1 MAIVKRHILIV
12 EDNTAIRDFV
22 AYHISNELHLDTI
35 AVSSMAE
42 AMAIISSRKADIFL
56 AVLDL
61 NLPDA
66 PNGEI
71 VDTVLAEGLPV
82 IVLTGSVSK
91 NMHDLMAAKLII
103 DYIVKKNRTEM
114 RYLITLIDRIWKNKS
129 TKAMVVDDSPE
140 TREYLK
146 ILLKLHHFRTYTAK
160 SAEIG
165 LQILEENPDIK
176 LIVTDYMMPGLNGD
190 EFILK
195 VREQYSREELAII
208 SISSSTENDLPA
220 TLLKSGANDFMIRPF
235 RNEEF
240 FCRLGNNIDS
250 VRNFAS
256 VRDAAIRDHLTGM
269 YNRKYLF
276 EAGTKLYDNAKRDNI
291 TIASAMFDIDHFKKI
306 NDTWGHHIGDLAL
319 KHVSRILEEQLRS
332 SDMLVRMGGE
342 EFCAIATNINK
353 ETADMLFNRIRE
365 AIANTPLEV
374 ENATVNITISIGVT
388 FNLNDSLDNMINAAD
403 AALYAAKEGGRNRVV
418 FDE

>member
-1 MAIVKRHILIV
+1 MEKRHILIV

-35 AVSSMAE
+35 AVSNMSE
-42 AMAIISSRKADIFL
+42 AMEVISSRKSEIFL
-56 AVLDL
+56 SVLDL

-66 PNGEI
+66 PHGEI
-71 VDTVLAEGLPV
+71 VDAVLAENLPV

-91 NMHDLMAAKLII
+91 DMHDLMAAKPII

-129 TKAMVVDDSPE
+129 TKALVVDDSPE

-160 SAEIG
+160 SAELG
-165 LQILEENPDIK
+165 LQLLEENPDIK

-208 SISSSTENDLPA
+208 SISSSTDNDLPA

-250 VRNFAS
+250 VRNFAN

-276 EAGTKLYDNAKRDNI
+276 EAGTKLYDNAKRENI
-291 TIASAMFDIDHFKKI
+291 TISTAMFDIDHFKKI

-319 KHVSRILEEQLRS
+319 NHVSRILEEQLRS

-342 EFCAIATNINK
+342 EFCAIATNINL
-353 ETADMLFNRIRE
+353 ETANMLFNRIRE
-365 AIANTPLEV
+365 AISDTPLQV
-374 ENATVNITISIGVT
+374 EDTTINITISIGVT
-388 FNLNDSLDNMINAAD
+388 FNLHDSLDNMISAAD